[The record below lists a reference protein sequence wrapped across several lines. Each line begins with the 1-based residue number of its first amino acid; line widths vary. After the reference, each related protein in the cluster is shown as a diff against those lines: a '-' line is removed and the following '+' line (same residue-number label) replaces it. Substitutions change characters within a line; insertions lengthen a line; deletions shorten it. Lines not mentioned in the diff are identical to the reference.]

1 MKLVIAS
8 PQISESIDRVR
19 AAHPDVDIVFA
30 DSDAEFAAA
39 APDAEVL
46 FEPFR
51 RPGGLAKCGAAK
63 WIQTGGA
70 GVERLALDELC
81 DRGITLTNAAGI
93 HAIPVADTALAL
105 LLGVARRVN
114 WAVRDQVAHNWSG
127 AHRDTYE
134 LVGKTAGLIAVGG
147 IGVEVARRLNGFEM
161 EVIGVDVNT
170 EIDCKFVSEVR
181 HPSELGW
188 LLSKSDVV
196 IVCAPDTPATHH
208 MFSSQTFAQM
218 KQDSI
223 FISVSRGGLTRTP
236 DLIAA
241 LDSGRLWGAG
251 LDVVDE
257 EPLAHNN
264 PLWRRED
271 VLITPH
277 IGGVSP
283 ARDSRL
289 ADLFIDNIARY
300 KESRPLRNVVDLGAG
315 Y

>member
-30 DSDAEFAAA
+30 ETDAEFAAA

-51 RPGGLAKCGAAK
+51 RPGGLATCGAAK

-70 GVERLALDELC
+70 GVERLALDELR

-114 WAVRDQVAHNWSG
+114 WAVRDQVAHHWSG
-127 AHRDTYE
+127 VHRDTYE

-147 IGVEVARRLNGFEM
+147 IGVEVARRLSGFEM

-170 EIDCKFVSEVR
+170 AIDCEFVSEVR
-181 HPSELGW
+181 PPTELGW

-208 MFSSQTFAQM
+208 MFNAQTFAQM
-218 KQDSI
+218 KPDSI

-257 EPLAHNN
+257 EPLVQND

-277 IGGVSP
+277 IGGASP

-300 KESRPLRNVVDLGAG
+300 QESRPLRNVVDLGAG